1 MPMQMISHSS
11 ASQKGEKTKKQK
23 NLISF
28 YKNTRKSPSKY
39 EVYIRH
45 WRNKITNVE
54 TKARRVMTLSPREG
68 DLKHSKLD

>member
-1 MPMQMISHSS
+1 MPKQMISHSS
-11 ASQKGEKTKKQK
+11 ASHRVKKKKQHHH
-23 NLISF
+23 LISF

-54 TKARRVMTLSPREG
+54 TKARRVMTLSLREG